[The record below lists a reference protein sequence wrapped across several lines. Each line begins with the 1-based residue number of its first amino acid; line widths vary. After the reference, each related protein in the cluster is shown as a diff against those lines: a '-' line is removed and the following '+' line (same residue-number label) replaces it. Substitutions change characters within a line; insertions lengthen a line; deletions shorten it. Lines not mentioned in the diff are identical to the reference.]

1 MLCMKQSILGYV
13 AIGIVAILISL
24 MSTSRIMQEERDK
37 TRRKVL
43 SIHQKQEQTRQAE
56 VVTVSEKK

>member
-1 MLCMKQSILGYV
+1 MKQSILGYV

-43 SIHQKQEQTRQAE
+43 SIQMKQEQAKRPDSVLSP
-56 VVTVSEKK
+56 VVLK